1 MYAEVMKPI
10 SILRLKNLVEFGLG
24 KVVMKHLNGL
34 SLIFAINVMKSLLE

>member
-34 SLIFAINVMKSLLE
+34 NLIFAINVTKSLLE